1 MESHRTLPL
10 GWMAG
15 YAALL
20 SLAAAGRRAAISR
33 EFALIKAESSRSE
46 NPNSLCHAVLQ
57 PVFAQNGRARLAN
70 QSLHATGIS
79 PIAVS

>member
-1 MESHRTLPL
+1 MSAP
-10 GWMAG
+10 
-15 YAALL
+15 AALL
-20 SLAAAGRRAAISR
+20 SLAVAGRRAAMSR
-33 EFALIKAESSRSE
+33 KFALLKAESSRSE

-79 PIAVS
+79 PIVDS